1 MAVKVGIWI
10 DKRLAKIISIENSE
24 ELLTTIKSNV
34 EEYHPKGGSGTK
46 MKGGPQDVVQD
57 SKYLEREK
65 HQLKAYFNKVITSL
79 PDVDSLVIFGPSQTG
94 QKFAD
99 ELFNYHKDLHGKI
112 IGVEIADSITD
123 NQLKAWV
130 KQYFE

>member
-1 MAVKVGIWI
+1 MATKVGIWI
-10 DKRLAKIISIENSE
+10 DKRLAKIISIENTE
-24 ELLTTIKSNV
+24 VQLTTIKSDL
-34 EEYHPKGGSGTK
+34 EEYRPKGGSGTK

-65 HQLKAYFNKVITSL
+65 HQLKAYFNKVITGL
-79 PDVDSLVIFGPSQTG
+79 PEVDSLVIFGPAQTG
-94 QKFAD
+94 QKLAD
-99 ELFNYHKDLHGKI
+99 ELSNYHKDLHRKI
-112 IGVEIADSITD
+112 TGVETADSITD

>member
-1 MAVKVGIWI
+1 MATKVGIWI
-10 DKRLAKIISIENSE
+10 DKRLAKIISIENTE
-24 ELLTTIKSNV
+24 VHLTTIKSDL
-34 EEYHPKGGSGTK
+34 EEYRPKGGSGTR

-65 HQLKAYFNKVITSL
+65 HQLKAYFNKVIISL
-79 PDVDSLVIFGPSQTG
+79 PEFDSLVIFGPSQTG

-99 ELFNYHKDLHGKI
+99 ELSNYHKDLHGKI
-112 IGVEIADSITD
+112 TGVETADSITD

>member
-1 MAVKVGIWI
+1 MATKVGIWI
-10 DKRLAKIISIENSE
+10 DKRSAKIISIENGG
-24 ELLTTIKSNV
+24 ELRTTIKSNL

-57 SKYLEREK
+57 SKFLERKK

-79 PDVDSLVIFGPSQTG
+79 PDVDTFVVFGPSQTG

-99 ELFNYHKDLHGKI
+99 ELFNSHKDLYSKI
-112 IGVEIADSITD
+112 RGVETADSMTD